1 MSKSPNTK
9 GVRAALASAEPVAPR
24 SAARKSGERGA
35 PDAPVQWSGVGLP
48 DGCPVRAVGLQ
59 KTTCIILDALGQLIE
74 AGPRDLGQSHLSV
87 YFAGD
92 IGYLA
97 AHWPYK
103 NKDQIWLQSKFT
115 PEAVQRS
122 IQLACSEAGIWA
134 DFEKVRGRGAWRD
147 DDKRLVLHCGDVVI
161 FHDGIEKPDVWN
173 GHVYPA
179 GGPITRPLPAT
190 ITLPPAHSEKAAG
203 PALLEIFKT
212 WAWRR
217 PVLDPR
223 LFLGALV
230 ASMVGGALHWRPS
243 CWITGE
249 SGSGKTTLMNLRR
262 DVCAGWSFNAENA
275 SESGISTMIG
285 FDAIGVSLDEQE
297 NSQDNRMLLK
307 IVELM
312 RLAASGALKVR
323 GSASH
328 AGHAFRSRNSF
339 IASSINAAPLKNQDM
354 NRMARLELETL
365 SKDAVKPSVARHQAQ
380 RWGAEILRRC
390 MEQWHRFDATLEAYQ
405 RDLGTAG
412 HDQRGQDTFGVLLA
426 CADLVLAEENM
437 LDTGADPD
445 RNALWQLLETDAMP
459 EYADR
464 MASWQACL
472 QHLLSSRPRE
482 WKSPGPTSIGEV
494 CADFVRARKEGDAS
508 SGGGGDLKWVNGLM
522 GLAGLSVFVAPRGPF
537 QGKWCLG
544 VPNQHPAL
552 APIFDP
558 TDWRGEASTIGGWIA
573 ALGRGDP
580 DVIMR
585 HGDTRFRVAGQQ
597 LRGVWVCLERAT
609 SWKRDREAPEELAL
623 AR

>member
-1 MSKSPNTK
+1 MAKPPNTE
-9 GVRAALASAEPVAPR
+9 GVRAALAGAEPVRPR
-24 SAARKSGERGA
+24 SPSRKREAGGGLDRV
-35 PDAPVQWSGVGLP
+35 VQWDKVGLP

-74 AGPRDLGQSHLSV
+74 AGPRDLGQAHLSS
-87 YFAGD
+87 YFGAD
-92 IGYLA
+92 IDYLA
-97 AHWPYK
+97 RHWPYY
-103 NKDQIWLQSKFT
+103 NAGGVWVEHKFT
-115 PEAVQRS
+115 PEQVQRS
-122 IQLACSEAGIWA
+122 IQFACHEAGVWT

-147 DDKRLVLHCGDVVI
+147 GDQLVMHCGDVIV
-161 FHDGIEKPDVWN
+161 FKDGIEKPDIWG

-179 GGPITRPLPAT
+179 GGPITRPLPPT
-190 ITLPPAHSEKAAG
+190 IQLAPAHDDKAAG
-203 PALLEIFKT
+203 PALLAIFKT
-212 WAWRR
+212 WNWRR

-230 ASMVGGALHWRPS
+230 ASMLGGALHWRPS

-365 SKDAVKPSVARHQAQ
+365 AKDAVKPDVPRHLAQ

-390 MEQWHRFDATLEAYQ
+390 MDHWPRFDATLAAYQ
-405 RDLGTAG
+405 RDLGMAG

-426 CADLVLAEENM
+426 CADLVLAKDCM
-437 LDTGADPD
+437 LETGADPD
-445 RNALWQLLETDAMP
+445 RNDLWQLLETSVMP

-482 WKSPGPTSIGEV
+482 WKTPGPASIGDL
-494 CADFVRARKEGDAS
+494 CADFVRGRHEGDMEAGS
-508 SGGGGDLKWVNGLM
+508 LKRTNELL
-522 GLAGLSVFVAPRGPF
+522 GLAGLSVSVAPKGPF
-537 QGKWCLG
+537 MGKWVLG

-552 APIFDP
+552 APIFDA

-580 DVIMR
+580 RVVHR
-585 HGDTRFRVAGQQ
+585 GGDARFRVAGQQ
-597 LRGVWVCLERAT
+597 LRGVIVCLERAVD
-609 SWKRDREAPEELAL
+609 WKRVPDAPEELSL
-623 AR
+623 AK